1 MTESADFPAD
11 RTAVLTGAAS
21 ARGIGRATADRLA
34 GEGWNIAILDIDG
47 NAAEEAAAD
56 IAQRH
61 GVKAIGIATDVSDEA
76 SVDAAIS
83 RVEAELPPVV
93 ALANLAGISSP
104 TEFMQETKEAWER
117 VFAVNMTGTFLVTQR
132 VLHGMIDRKL
142 GRVVSISSIS
152 AQRGG
157 GTYSKVAYSASKAGI
172 IGFTRALAREMG
184 EHGITVNCI
193 APGPVD
199 TDIMGG
205 TLTEER
211 KRDMSKDIL
220 VGRVGT
226 VDEMAALITFL
237 VGPDSGF
244 ITAATYD
251 INGGLQVS

>member
-1 MTESADFPAD
+1 MTHYETFPAQ

-21 ARGIGRATADRLA
+21 PRGIGRATAEMLA
-34 GEGWNIAILDIDG
+34 SAGWSVAILDIDG
-47 NAAEEAAAD
+47 DAAAKAAEEIAD
-56 IAQRH
+56 VY
-61 GVKAIGIATDVSDEA
+61 GVKAMGAGADVSDQA
-76 SVDAAIS
+76 TVNAAVDE
-83 RVEAELPPVV
+83 VERTMPPIV

-104 TEFMQETKEAWER
+104 TEFMDETVEGWDR
-117 VFAVNMTGTFLVTQR
+117 VFKINMTGTFLVTQR
-132 VLHGMIDRKL
+132 VLRGMIERKL
-142 GRVVSISSIS
+142 GRVVSVSSIS

-157 GTYSKVAYSASKAGI
+157 GTYSKVAYSASKAAI

-184 EHGITVNCI
+184 QHGITVNCV

-211 KRDMSKDIL
+211 KTAMAADIL

-226 VDEMAALITFL
+226 VRDIAALMVFL
-237 VGPDSGF
+237 MGEDAGY

-251 INGGLQVS
+251 INGGLQIS

>member
-1 MTESADFPAD
+1 MTETATFPAQ

-21 ARGIGRATADRLA
+21 ERGIGRATADRLA
-34 GEGWNIAILDIDG
+34 SEGWSIAILDIDG
-47 NAAEEAAAD
+47 EAAAQAAKD
-56 IAQRH
+56 IAERH
-61 GVKAIGIATDVSDEA
+61 GVQALGLRTDVSDEA
-76 SVDAAIS
+76 SIDAAVG
-83 RVEAELPPVV
+83 RVEAELPPIVG
-93 ALANLAGISSP
+93 LANIAGISSP
-104 TEFMQETKEAWER
+104 KPFMEETKEGWER
-117 VFAVNMTGTFLVTQR
+117 VFAINMTGTFLVTQR
-132 VLHGMIDRKL
+132 VLGGMIDRKL

-157 GTYSKVAYSASKAGI
+157 GTYSKVAYSSAKAGI

-205 TLTEER
+205 TLTDER
-211 KRDMSKDIL
+211 KKEMSRDIL

-226 VDEMAALITFL
+226 VGDMAALMSFL
-237 VGPDSGF
+237 MGEDAGF